1 MRMAVG
7 GASDAG
13 TIPERRDGNLE
24 PVAWHQT
31 SSPVWMELLRSECV
45 AGCVIDWTPMDVLA
59 WQSLELG
66 TPYIGVCYTEKHCRA
81 LYDRL
86 ATLMFHK
93 MKEEGKFF
101 RPELAKILN
110 VKTPA
115 AATKAKPKAEPK
127 GKSEAKPMGE
137 AKPQAIA
144 DIVDAKDGAE
154 KAEKAEIGD
163 AGKKRAASADGGSSS
178 KVLKTGDGNADGLK
192 EQLKAALAKKLE
204 DSRAK

>member
-1 MRMAVG
+1 MPVG

-13 TIPERRDGNLE
+13 TVPERRDANLE

-31 SSPVWMELLRSECV
+31 SAPVWMELLRSECV
-45 AGCVIDWTPMDVLA
+45 AGCVIDWTAMDVLA

-66 TPYIGVCYTEKHCRA
+66 IPYIGICYTEKHCRA

-110 VKTPA
+110 VKVPA
-115 AATKAKPKAEPK
+115 APTKPKTKAEAK
-127 GKSEAKPMGE
+127 GKSEAKPIGE
-137 AKPQAIA
+137 AKPPAIAPAIA
-144 DIVDAKDGAE
+144 DIVDAKDGAQ
-154 KAEKAEIGD
+154 KAAEIGD

-178 KVLKTGDGNADGLK
+178 KVLKTGDGNEDAMK
-192 EQLKAALAKKLE
+192 VQLRAALAKKLE